1 MAAYFIVDVEWT
13 DTNARAEYVQG
24 FAPTLAA
31 YGGEVIINARAPEVV
46 EGNWRPQGA
55 IVVVRFPSIEQAR
68 AWYESDAYRPLCEL
82 RLRGSR
88 SNSLLVEGV

>member
-31 YGGEVIINARAPEVV
+31 YGGEVIINARA
-46 EGNWRPQGA
+46 
-55 IVVVRFPSIEQAR
+55 
-68 AWYESDAYRPLCEL
+68 
-82 RLRGSR
+82 R
-88 SNSLLVEGV
+88 SC